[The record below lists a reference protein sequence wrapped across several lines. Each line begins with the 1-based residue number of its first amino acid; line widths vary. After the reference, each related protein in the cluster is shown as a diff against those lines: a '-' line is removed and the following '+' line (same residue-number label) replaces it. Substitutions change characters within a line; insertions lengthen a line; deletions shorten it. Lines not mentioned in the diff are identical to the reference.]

1 MARFQPIESSDLFS
15 KKRHLSV
22 IHVNILLLLSLKFRR
37 NAAAGFPRYE
47 WALAKPSKC
56 SKTNTE
62 TCEHGLLTTELKC
75 FNDRLI
81 SICLAT
87 ANQNQSIK
95 VKLGASSLTFCLQS
109 LGKVA
114 PWMWLAETCGDPWV
128 WQKPLCHPEAQPQS
142 NLSALSLC
150 VCEFGHVVFI
160 GTVRLHE
167 AWVYKLPSKEVLQL
181 YKRGPGLTVFWVSGC
196 RPKIKLNMETA
207 FCFKTRFQRKL
218 CCLLSQL
225 GTCVDNWDPLQ
236 GANDHWIVAFC
247 ISSWAQKIPVW
258 SSKPSALGD
267 FWLEPFM
274 GVRWSIYLD
283 IFIYIYISL
292 SLSIYL
298 SLSLSLPLSLSL
310 SIFLSI

>member
-1 MARFQPIESSDLFS
+1 MPTSSRESGMLSSCASSSVHICVAGQYTSSYPWHDFSQLNHPIFFQ

-22 IHVNILLLLSLKFRR
+22 IHVNILLQLSLKFRR

-47 WALAKPSKC
+47 WALAKPSNWHLWAWLAFYRIKMFQWQ
-56 SKTNTE
+56 
-62 TCEHGLLTTELKC
+62 TTFDFSSNCQPK
-75 FNDRLI
+75 
-81 SICLAT
+81 S
-87 ANQNQSIK
+87 SIK

-142 NLSALSLC
+142 NLPALSLC
-150 VCEFGHVVFI
+150 VCECGHVVFI

-167 AWVYKLPSKEVLQL
+167 SWVYKLPSKEVLQL
-181 YKRGPGLTVFWVSGC
+181 YKRGPGLTVFWISGSK
-196 RPKIKLNMETA
+196 PKIKLDMETA

-218 CCLLSQL
+218 CCLLRQL

-267 FWLEPFM
+267 SWLEPFM
-274 GVRWSIYLD
+274 GVRWSI
-283 IFIYIYISL
+283 
-292 SLSIYL
+292 
-298 SLSLSLPLSLSL
+298 
-310 SIFLSI
+310 